1 MYGEAF
7 TESLNS
13 VMFRITFDRK
23 IVTATARYTNT
34 EYSNMQ
40 FMHGICD
47 GNAEPA
53 LRERKRR

>member
-1 MYGEAF
+1 
-7 TESLNS
+7 
-13 VMFRITFDRK
+13 MFH
-23 IVTATARYTNT
+23 TATAATNT

-47 GNAEPA
+47 GNAEAA